1 MPDPKTTNG
10 TPDRKLHLLSVV
22 APMLNEEE
30 LAEAFYTRVCNAL
43 GDVPF
48 ELIVVDDGSSD
59 GTPGILARLASN
71 DTRLRVVRLS
81 RPFGRQTALTAGL
94 DHASGDAV
102 VMIDADLQDPPEVIP
117 ELLDHWRTGTDV
129 VYAVRNTR
137 AGESTFKLVTAK
149 WFYRLISKVA
159 SIELQQNAG
168 DFRLMDQRALQAL
181 LSMRERNRYLRGM
194 TVWVGFTQTAV
205 PYERDARY
213 AGETKYTLKKMIKFA
228 LDAVSSF
235 SHVPLQVATVL
246 GFLIST
252 VAFAL
257 VPVILILR
265 IVGSYLPG
273 FGSLTIAILLLGGV
287 QLITLGILGEYV
299 GRIYDEVK
307 GRPLYFVKGRRN
319 LVDTGDA
326 VDEIERE
333 RISTRS

>member
-1 MPDPKTTNG
+1 
-10 TPDRKLHLLSVV
+10 
-22 APMLNEEE
+22 
-30 LAEAFYTRVCNAL
+30 
-43 GDVPF
+43 
-48 ELIVVDDGSSD
+48 
-59 GTPGILARLASN
+59 
-71 DTRLRVVRLS
+71 
-81 RPFGRQTALTAGL
+81 
-94 DHASGDAV
+94 
-102 VMIDADLQDPPEVIP
+102 
-117 ELLDHWRTGTDV
+117 
-129 VYAVRNTR
+129 
-137 AGESTFKLVTAK
+137 
-149 WFYRLISKVA
+149 
-159 SIELQQNAG
+159 
-168 DFRLMDQRALQAL
+168 
-181 LSMRERNRYLRGM
+181 M

-213 AGETKYTLKKMIKFA
+213 AGETKYTLKKMVKFA

-246 GFLIST
+246 GFVIST